1 MEFENWEVSPTLR
14 DLVRQENVKHELSL
28 LATQQEKVYII
39 NNKRLEL
46 NSRIRN
52 IFLLLTIFFL

>member
-39 NNKRLEL
+39 NKDYKKRLEL
-46 NSRIRN
+46 NS
-52 IFLLLTIFFL
+52 

>member
-1 MEFENWEVSPTLR
+1 MEFENWEVSSTLR

-46 NSRIRN
+46 NS
-52 IFLLLTIFFL
+52 